1 MSTKTRSPLGYPPV
15 ASQPLQ
21 KLGDAGI
28 LSGCGAYRRRTRRD
42 AALSKE
48 PHEPPDP
55 AQIARRYKPPASATG
70 ALASMVSELVE
81 NAIVDITCRD
91 TGSTKPIREM
101 ASGVGKAGYRKTR
114 MAEAGEMV
122 GEPLDKHRQLAC
134 IHARPARRRIWVS
147 IPHDGPL
154 VAVRTG
160 QKRSQ
165 NYLGY
170 ENIQPRPTLL
180 MNQERIRQH
189 RPRLH
194 IIRRAA

>member
-1 MSTKTRSPLGYPPV
+1 
-15 ASQPLQ
+15 
-21 KLGDAGI
+21 
-28 LSGCGAYRRRTRRD
+28 
-42 AALSKE
+42 
-48 PHEPPDP
+48 
-55 AQIARRYKPPASATG
+55 
-70 ALASMVSELVE
+70 MVSELVE
-81 NAIVDITCRD
+81 SAIAYITGCD
-91 TGSTKPIREM
+91 TGPTKPIREM
-101 ASGVGKAGYRKTR
+101 ASGVGKASYRKTR

-170 ENIQPRPTLL
+170 EKSNPG
-180 MNQERIRQH
+180 
-189 RPRLH
+189 LH
-194 IIRRAA
+194 Y